1 MQRINVKEGAEHLR
15 CGTDH
20 LVGFLEN
27 VQKLEDRIE
36 VEGESTTFAY
46 CHT

>member
-1 MQRINVKEGAEHLR
+1 MQRINVKEEAKHLR

-27 VQKLEDRIE
+27 IQILEDSIA
-36 VEGESTTFAY
+36 VERKSTIFAY